1 MVVLYDVLQIEFNG
15 TRTGFLLPNSI
26 LEKPDEQ
33 SDGPKSR
40 VGRFLVGTFF
50 AATSVIAVVRASQS
64 HAHSSYDLGPR
75 VALSHRSP
83 WFVS

>member
-50 AATSVIAVVRASQS
+50 AATSVIAVVR
-64 HAHSSYDLGPR
+64 DEEG
-75 VALSHRSP
+75 
-83 WFVS
+83 

>member
-50 AATSVIAVVRASQS
+50 CRDIGHRGRSSVEVMFNARYS
-64 HAHSSYDLGPR
+64 HLGRPQCEEQLFNR
-75 VALSHRSP
+75 D
-83 WFVS
+83 

>member
-50 AATSVIAVVRASQS
+50 AATSVIAVVT
-64 HAHSSYDLGPR
+64 
-75 VALSHRSP
+75 
-83 WFVS
+83 